1 MESQRWSNIPTHRL
15 SYFHDNASRSLQRQ
29 SHRHYNAAQRV
40 KAGLRPDVIG
50 GACFTGDA
58 YERHEAKTY
67 DEKLDP
73 QPQLFVEFGLIK
85 LNPCRIKVSS

>member
-1 MESQRWSNIPTHRL
+1 MITLRDH
-15 SYFHDNASRSLQRQ
+15 YNASRIDTTTL
-29 SHRHYNAAQRV
+29 AQRV